1 MKRILLCVALV
12 LVVASISEAG
22 FLRRG
27 RRGGCSNGQ
36 CGTGNRAAALPAAP
50 QAAAPVRLNG
60 FSSLD
65 AIRGTARQCDAQ
77 GGCDR

>member
-1 MKRILLCVALV
+1 MKRVLICLALILLLTSV
-12 LVVASISEAG
+12 SEAG

-27 RRGGCSNGQ
+27 RRGGCKGGQ
-36 CGTGNRAAALPAAP
+36 CGNGQAAPAAPALPA
-50 QAAAPVRLNG
+50 RTTG

-65 AIRGTARQCDAQ
+65 AINGTARQCDRN